1 MSTETPNKGTGGP
14 TVFGVIGWI
23 GTLLVFASVAIRF
36 LRPEWAQY
44 QQYAAWAGL
53 ALVLVYLGGQWRDIA
68 TFYQGRSARYGTLSI
83 VGVLVF
89 AGILVAVNYLASR
102 QNKRW
107 DLTANQVYSL
117 SEQTIKILQ
126 SLDAPVKFT
135 VFDRELALDG
145 YRDRLDAYTY
155 QSSQVSAEYVDPE
168 KNPLRARAAQI
179 QSLGTIVVEYK
190 DRTERATSSDEQ
202 ALANALIKVVTG
214 AEKKVYFTQGHGEKD
229 TANSDQRSGYSAI
242 SSALSADN
250 YGVDKLV
257 LVQAKEVPAD
267 ATVVVIAGPQTDFLQ
282 PEMDALKQY
291 VARGGKV
298 LALLDPVD
306 DPSRP
311 GTPLLNAFL
320 REWGFDI
327 GSNIVVDASGIGQLL
342 GTDASVPV
350 ATSYPA
356 HPITTNFQLMTAYP
370 LARSVAPVEG
380 GVEGRFPQS
389 LVQTSAQS
397 WAEADIAALAKGDGR
412 VELNADKGD
421 KPGPISLA
429 AAVSAPAAEA
439 PAQPEPKPEAP
450 EGQEAPKPESR
461 LAVIGDSDFIS
472 NGVLGVQ
479 GNRDFFMN
487 TVNWLAQQ
495 ENLIAIRP
503 REPEDRRLT
512 LTADQQSRIF
522 WLSVILIPGLVFAAG
537 IYSWYGRR

>member
-126 SLDAPVKFT
+126 NLDAPVKFT

>member
-1 MSTETPNKGTGGP
+1 MSTETRKTNAGGP

-44 QQYAAWAGL
+44 QQYAAWGGL

-68 TFYQGRSARYGTLSI
+68 TFYEGRSARYGTLSL
-83 VGVLVF
+83 VGILVF

-117 SEQTIKILQ
+117 SDQTIKILQ
-126 SLDAPVKFT
+126 NLDAPVKFT
-135 VFDRELALDG
+135 VFDRELALDS
-145 YRDRLDAYTY
+145 YRDRLDAYAY
-155 QSSQVSAEYVDPE
+155 QSSQVTAEYIDPE
-168 KNPLRARAAQI
+168 KNPLRAKAAQI
-179 QSLGTIVVEYK
+179 QSLGTIVIEYK

-202 ALANALIKVVTG
+202 AIANALIKAVTG
-214 AEKKVYFTQGHGEKD
+214 ETRKVYFTQGHGEKD
-229 TANSDQRSGYSAI
+229 TANSDRRSGYSDLAQ
-242 SSALSADN
+242 ALSADN
-250 YGVDKLV
+250 YGVAPLV
-257 LVQAKEVPAD
+257 LAQAREVPAD
-267 ATVVVIAGPQTDFLQ
+267 ATVLVIAGPQTDFLQ
-282 PEMDALKQY
+282 PEIDALNKY

-298 LALLDPVD
+298 LTLLDPPE
-306 DPSRP
+306 DPTRP
-311 GTPLLNAFL
+311 GTPLLHAFL

-350 ATSYPA
+350 AANYPP

-370 LARSVAPVEG
+370 LARSVGAVEG
-380 GVEGRFPQS
+380 GVNGRTPQS

-412 VELNADKGD
+412 VALEPENGD
-421 KPGPISLA
+421 KPGPISLG
-429 AAVSAPAAEA
+429 AAVSAPATDAPPPAEL
-439 PAQPEPKPEAP
+439 KPETPA
-450 EGQEAPKPESR
+450 GQEPPKPESR
-461 LAVIGDSDFIS
+461 LVTIGDSDFAS

-522 WLSVILIPGLVFAAG
+522 MLSVLLIPGLVFAAG